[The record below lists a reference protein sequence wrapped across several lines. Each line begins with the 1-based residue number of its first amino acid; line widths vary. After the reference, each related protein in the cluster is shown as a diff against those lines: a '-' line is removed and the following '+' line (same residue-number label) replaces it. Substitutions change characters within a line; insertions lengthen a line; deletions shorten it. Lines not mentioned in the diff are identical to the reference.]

1 MAEDFQQKYV
11 VIVGTV
17 MGGLVLLIGIL
28 GIIVNIE

>member
-1 MAEDFQQKYV
+1 MAEDFQNKYV